1 MNDDER
7 MPPPGPSPD
16 PGRRPQPE
24 PARGS
29 DLEPVPSESGLPPA
43 ESVRNHSAVEKPRGE
58 GSLNLDVVSQPQPGS
73 APPPAPTRTPAAPD
87 AVVEGPSP
95 DVALAE
101 EASPLPGA
109 HRGGFR
115 RLPTAPIPVTVQS
128 APVEPGTEEEAPSA
142 QWLASGEPAMHRGL
156 AGWALAFAI
165 VGLVVSLF
173 VGWGFPIG
181 LVAVISAILA
191 LRRPL
196 ESRAMGVWAIAIGV
210 VSILY
215 SAGWLLYAATRANL
229 LG

>member
-7 MPPPGPSPD
+7 MPRPGPVPNPGPQPQPD
-16 PGRRPQPE
+16 PAREPQPE
-24 PARGS
+24 PDA
-29 DLEPVPSESGLPPA
+29 EPNRS
-43 ESVRNHSAVEKPRGE
+43 
-58 GSLNLDVVSQPQPGS
+58 
-73 APPPAPTRTPAAPD
+73 PAAPD

-196 ESRAMGVWAIAIGV
+196 ESRAMGIWAIAIGV
-210 VSILY
+210 VSIVY

>member
-1 MNDDER
+1 
-7 MPPPGPSPD
+7 
-16 PGRRPQPE
+16 
-24 PARGS
+24 
-29 DLEPVPSESGLPPA
+29 
-43 ESVRNHSAVEKPRGE
+43 VE
-58 GSLNLDVVSQPQPGS
+58 
-73 APPPAPTRTPAAPD
+73 
-87 AVVEGPSP
+87 
-95 DVALAE
+95 LAE

-128 APVEPGTEEEAPSA
+128 APVEPGTEEDAPSV

-156 AGWALAFAI
+156 AGWALTFAI
-165 VGLVVSLF
+165 VGLVSLF

-181 LVAVISAILA
+181 LVAVICAILA